1 MSNRKKLL
9 VDRDALMNASRSKVA
24 DACVAVF
31 DRLQGLP
38 KETQILALAA
48 AFLLSTDAS
57 RIPAQEA
64 FTATKNLMFCERT
77 ASKLDLQF
85 QAMKFHLNTDL
96 LEDTDEGAY
105 TGNMGGL

>member
-1 MSNRKKLL
+1 MSKSKKSLL
-9 VDRDALMNASRSKVA
+9 VDRDRLTNAPRQKVA

-38 KETQILALAA
+38 KELQILAFAA
-48 AFLLSTDAS
+48 AFILSTDAS
-57 RIPAQEA
+57 GIPAQEA

-85 QAMKFHLNTDL
+85 QAMQYHLRTDL
-96 LEDTDEGAY
+96 LSEEDA
-105 TGNMGGL
+105 

>member
-1 MSNRKKLL
+1 MSTKNKRLL
-9 VDRDALMNASRSKVA
+9 VNRDALMNAPRQKVA
-24 DACVAVF
+24 DACVAIF

-38 KETQILALAA
+38 KEMQILALAA

-77 ASKLDLQF
+77 SSKLDLQF
-85 QAMKFHLNTDL
+85 QAMKFHLDTEL
-96 LEDTDEGAY
+96 LTDEEAA
-105 TGNMGGL
+105 